1 MISNEE
7 ELQSLGTRILEL
19 PEYEVRSVMHSKKCA
34 LAARE
39 ILELWRKDQPTPE
52 DAYNN
57 LTAALGSA
65 GWSQVAEDLSKWEPT
80 GEVFFSLPALT
91 LKPREDVTRSPKRG
105 ISGPKIGMCPTKI
118 FFKKIEE
125 CLGVAK
131 MAKTILKFIFV
142 NT

>member
-19 PEYEVRSVMHSKKCA
+19 PEYEIRSVVHSKKYA

-57 LTAALGSA
+57 LNAALNSA
-65 GWSQVAEDLSKWEPT
+65 GWSQLAEDLKRWTPE
-80 GEVFFSLPALT
+80 GEKDFFFQI
-91 LKPREDVTRSPKRG
+91 RN
-105 ISGPKIGMCPTKI
+105 M
-118 FFKKIEE
+118 
-125 CLGVAK
+125 
-131 MAKTILKFIFV
+131 
-142 NT
+142 